1 MAHTIMAAQGR
12 TMRSTF
18 TPPVNVKWAYDRAE
32 LWADGVVHVIGL
44 VAALIWVVLLLGVAA
59 PGAGMELAVGLG
71 VYGGG
76 LVAVKTTSAI
86 YNMWPVSRVKWV
98 LRRYDHAAIYLL
110 IAGTYTP
117 LLILLEDQGRATLLL
132 VAVWLLALV
141 GIILKIGLPGRFDR
155 LSIALYLGI
164 GWSGLAAGGAVYE
177 ALSGLTLALIA
188 AGGIVYSVGVIFHL
202 WKGLRFHN
210 AIWHVFVL
218 VGSALFYAAI
228 WDATLRS
235 LAA

>member
-1 MAHTIMAAQGR
+1 MSSG
-12 TMRSTF
+12 F
-18 TPPVNVKWAYDRAE
+18 TPPVGVKWAYDRAE
-32 LWADGVVHVIGL
+32 LRADAVVHGIGL
-44 VAALIWVVLLLGVAA
+44 IAALIGVALLMGFAA
-59 PGAGMELAVGLG
+59 PGAEAALIIALG
-71 VYGGG
+71 IYAAG
-76 LVAVKTTSAI
+76 LVAVKAISAL

-117 LLILLEDQGRATLLL
+117 FLILLDDRVTAVALL
-132 VAVWLLALV
+132 VGIWLLALI

-177 ALSGLTLALIA
+177 ALSGLTLTLIA

-210 AIWHVFVL
+210 AIWHAFVL
-218 VGSALFYAAI
+218 VGSALFYGAI

-235 LAA
+235 LHA